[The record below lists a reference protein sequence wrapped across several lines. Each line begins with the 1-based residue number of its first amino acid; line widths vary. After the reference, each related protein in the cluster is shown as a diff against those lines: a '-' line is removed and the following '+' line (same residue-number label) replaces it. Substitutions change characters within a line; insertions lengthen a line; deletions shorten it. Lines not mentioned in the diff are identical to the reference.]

1 MNSSNASGVRPVGRA
16 VLVKP
21 YVTEEKTSGGI
32 ILTRETVQKDQMA
45 EQKATIVA
53 LGDCVWRDEPK
64 PRAAVGDRILF
75 SKWAGYQLQGP
86 ADGETYRVVNDSDIF
101 MVIEAEK

>member
-1 MNSSNASGVRPVGRA
+1 MAKFRPLHDRV
-16 VLVKP
+16 VLRRL
-21 YVTEEKTSGGI
+21 TAEEKTSGGI

-64 PRAAVGDRILF
+64 PRANVGDRVLF
-75 SKWAGYQLQGP
+75 SKWAGYQLAGP